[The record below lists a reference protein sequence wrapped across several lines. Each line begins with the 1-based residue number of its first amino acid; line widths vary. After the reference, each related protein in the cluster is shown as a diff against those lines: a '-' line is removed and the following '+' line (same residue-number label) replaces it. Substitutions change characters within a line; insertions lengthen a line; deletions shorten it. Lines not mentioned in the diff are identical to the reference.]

1 VAGIAFVAALVA
13 SGRVAAQTAQ
23 APAEA
28 VQPVYPPAGSPPGG
42 YVQPVYPPGYVQP
55 VYPPGYGQPVYAPPV
70 YAPPVYAPPVYAPY
84 PTTRAKPPRMN
95 PDDPPP
101 GYHTESRMRTGLV
114 TGGALMLLIPYALS
128 AGGAAAALGSNDR
141 DYEPLFIPVIGPF
154 IALSSTHALQ
164 GTNDGLRQAGRA
176 LGAIGLVFD
185 GLIQVTGAS
194 PLVVGLALPRDV
206 VVRDPPPGVPE
217 VSLGPR
223 GAAARWTF

>member
-1 VAGIAFVAALVA
+1 MIALALSA
-13 SGRVAAQTAQ
+13 PVAAQAPPTPTEATAP
-23 APAEA
+23 PA
-28 VQPVYPPAGSPPGG
+28 VYGQPGYPPG

-55 VYPPGYGQPVYAPPV
+55 VYPPGYGPPV
-70 YAPPVYAPPVYAPY
+70 YAAPVYAPY
-84 PTTRAKPPRMN
+84 PPAKAKPPRMN

-114 TGGALMLLIPYALS
+114 TGGALMLVIPYALS

-164 GTNDGLRQAGRA
+164 GTNDGLQQAGRV
-176 LGAIGLVFD
+176 LGSIGLIFD

-194 PLVVGLALPRDV
+194 LLVVGLALPRDV

-217 VSLGPR
+217 VSFGPR
-223 GAAARWTF
+223 GATARWTF